1 MSDPVTLDDIPPE
14 AWTVSPA
21 LFAHC
26 CSHCKWIAYEYLIA
40 LSDALIKVAAG
51 QIKHLMIF
59 MPPRHG
65 KSMLTSQYFP
75 AWFLGHNPEKRVIFT
90 SYEAEFAASWGR
102 KARNVLTEY
111 GPKLFNIAVS
121 SESSAASSWDIA
133 DHSGGMSTA
142 GVGGPIT
149 GKGAHLLIID
159 DPVKNAEEAQS
170 KTYRD
175 KAAEWYK
182 STAYTRLEPG
192 GAVIVIQTRWHEDDL
207 SGRLLQEEPDKW
219 TVISFPALAEEG
231 DPLGRQPGEAL
242 SPRRYSA
249 EDLHEIKT
257 TLGPYWFSALYQQH
271 PQPLEGAIFKRQHFR
286 YATLDSGILLL
297 HSGDISKKVGYDN
310 CRIFQTCDPAAST
323 KTTADYFVL
332 STWAQTPGNDLIL
345 LDVLRTRLEGP
356 DQVPLFKQQYQ
367 RWNPAFQAVESKGL
381 GITLYQLLTRE
392 GLPVKELKADKDK
405 VTRALPAAARMESG
419 SVYFLQGAP
428 WLGDFE
434 QELLS
439 FPTGAHDDQVDTLS
453 YAAQMIVKKQTGKFD
468 LSALIKTRPR

>member
-1 MSDPVTLDDIPPE
+1 MPNSKPVSLEDLPLE

-21 LFAHC
+21 LFAHG
-26 CSHCKWIAYEYLIA
+26 CSHRKWLAYEYLIV
-40 LSDALIKVAAG
+40 LSDVLIKVAAG

-65 KSMLTSQYFP
+65 KSEMVSKYFT
-75 AWFLGHNPEKRVIFT
+75 AWFLGHNPDKRVIFT

-102 KARNVLTEY
+102 KARNILTEY
-111 GPKLFNIAVS
+111 GPTLFNVEVS
-121 SESSAASSWDIA
+121 SDSSAASSWDIA
-133 DHSGGMSTA
+133 KHSGGMSTA

-159 DPVKNAEEAQS
+159 DPVKNAEEANS
-170 KTYRD
+170 KTMRD
-175 KAAEWYK
+175 KAVEWYK

-192 GAVIVIQTRWHEDDL
+192 GAVIIIQTRWHEDDL

-231 DPLGRQPGEAL
+231 DPLNRQPGEPL
-242 SPRRYSA
+242 SPRRYDA
-249 EDLHEIKT
+249 TALEEIKA
-257 TLGPYWFSALYQQH
+257 TLGSYWWNALYQQH

-286 YATLDSGILLL
+286 YCTFSDGLYDLGP
-297 HSGDISKKVGYDN
+297 KKVKHID

-332 STWAQTPGNDLIL
+332 STWAQTPDNDLIL

-356 DQVPLFKQQYQ
+356 DQIPLFKQQYH
-367 RWNPAFQAVESKGL
+367 RWNPVFQAVESKGL
-381 GITLYQLLTRE
+381 GITLYQMLVRE
-392 GLPVKELKADKDK
+392 GLPVRELKADKDK

-439 FPTGAHDDQVDTLS
+439 FPTGAHDDQVDTMS
-453 YAAQMIVKKQTGKFD
+453 YAVQMIVKKQIGNFD
-468 LSALIKTRPR
+468 LSALIRTKPR